1 MEIFSVGGYSEVGKN
16 MTAIKTGDD
25 VFLFDAGFY
34 MPAIVEM
41 QEQEKK
47 EYSERSLRNKGVLPN
62 DLILDKLGLRNKVRA
77 IFLSHGH
84 LDHIGAIPYLSHRY
98 NAPVIGSPF
107 TISILKKVL
116 EDEKKQIPNKIIT
129 VQVNSSIK
137 IKGKNR
143 EYYVEFINM
152 THSIPHTA
160 MIALH
165 TKEGIVVYGNDFKI
179 DNTPVLGD
187 KPNYHALNRISKQ
200 GVKVAII
207 DSLYCGSETKTP
219 SEKIARNMV
228 EEVLLTVRNE
238 KAAIFVTT
246 FSSHIAR
253 LKSIVEFG
261 KKLDRKIFF
270 IGRSLERYMS
280 AASRINLVSFRKDI
294 EIKTYKSQVAS
305 ALRQVGK
312 QRDKYLVVCTGH
324 QGEPG
329 SILDRISRRKL
340 PFEFKKHDNLIFSS
354 KTIPVP
360 VNIENRENMDKKL
373 RKSKVRIFNEVHV
386 SGHGGKEDIMDLIT
400 LINPQHIIPS
410 HGSTSR
416 LKPMLE
422 LGEDL
427 GYTSGKQIHL
437 MHDGKKLRL

>member
-1 MEIFSVGGYSEVGKN
+1 M
-16 MTAIKTGDD
+16 
-25 VFLFDAGFY
+25 
-34 MPAIVEM
+34 
-41 QEQEKK
+41 
-47 EYSERSLRNKGVLPN
+47 
-62 DLILDKLGLRNKVRA
+62 
-77 IFLSHGH
+77 
-84 LDHIGAIPYLSHRY
+84 
-98 NAPVIGSPF
+98 
-107 TISILKKVL
+107 KKVL

-187 KPNYHALNRISKQ
+187 KPNYKALNRISKQ

-219 SEKIARNMV
+219 SEKIARNMI

-280 AASRINLVSFRKDI
+280 AASRINLVQFRKDV
-294 EIKTYKSQVAS
+294 ELKTYKNQVSS
-305 ALRQVGK
+305 ALRQVSK
-312 QRDKYLVVCTGH
+312 NREKYMVVCTGN

-329 SILDRISRRKL
+329 SILTRISSGQL
-340 PFEFKKHDNLIFSS
+340 PYKIEKGDNIIFSS
-354 KTIPVP
+354 RTIPTA
-360 VNIENRENMDKKL
+360 ITIANREKL
-373 RKSKVRIFNEVHV
+373 EKSLKTKGARIFTDVHA
-386 SGHGGKEDIMDLIT
+386 SGHLSREDIRDLIEMV
-400 LINPQHIIPS
+400 NPKHIIPIQ
-410 HGSTSR
+410 GDLAT
-416 LKPMLE
+416 LTPVAE
-422 LGEDL
+422 LGKEI
-427 GYTSGKQIHL
+427 GYEVGKN
-437 MHDGKKLRL
+437 MHMMQNCETLEVSK